1 MATSEGNR
9 VWGPGGQASE
19 RDFREEDSMAVGFLI
34 GIVLAVVVILAIR
47 QIVKKARRGGG
58 CCPERE
64 ETVRRVP
71 VADRNRKHYP
81 YQVRMQIGG
90 MTCENCA
97 RRVENA
103 LNSLDNVW
111 AEVRIS
117 DHTAV
122 VRLKQEPDVRE
133 LSRKVTEA
141 GYAVTRIL

>member
-1 MATSEGNR
+1 
-9 VWGPGGQASE
+9 
-19 RDFREEDSMAVGFLI
+19 
-34 GIVLAVVVILAIR
+34 
-47 QIVKKARRGGG
+47 
-58 CCPERE
+58 
-64 ETVRRVP
+64 
-71 VADRNRKHYP
+71 
-81 YQVRMQIGG
+81 MQIGG